1 MIKRNE
7 LLNLSKQIA
16 ADVLAAGLPLDKDSV
31 RSLESLTACEVDADS
46 RWSDVSIG
54 FSVDQ
59 ESSWHRDARIEF
71 RGETGWDDKIQDEEG
86 NVVANFKVRMSFRS
100 DSTDT
105 SNLEKAEAQLDL
117 AMQALKLAKDLKAK
131 YEGTTQ
137 YVIRTA
143 AEEAERKAKQERA
156 ELVAKVG
163 RLTEF
168 PRKGLRVGG
177 DRQVS
182 RELYAGIPD
191 GEYEVSF
198 SNNYDTKNYRV
209 KVRPGYVVVVRLS

>member
-16 ADVLAAGLPLDKDSV
+16 ADVLAAGLPLDRDSAK
-31 RSLESLTACEVDADS
+31 SLEGLMACEVDETA
-46 RWSDVSIG
+46 RWSDVSVG

-71 RGETGWDDKIQDEEG
+71 RGETGWDDKLEDESG
-86 NVVANFKVRMSFRS
+86 NIVANFKVRMNFRA

-105 SNLEKAEAQLDL
+105 ANLDKAEAQLDL
-117 AMQALKLAKDLKAK
+117 ATRALKLAKELKAK

-137 YVIRTA
+137 YVVRTA
-143 AEEAERKAKQERA
+143 AEEAERKAKLERDA
-156 ELVAKVG
+156 LISKVT

-177 DRQVS
+177 DRQVDS
-182 RELYAGIPD
+182 DIYAGVPE

-198 SNNYDTKNYRV
+198 TNNYDTKKYRV
-209 KVRPGYVVVVRLS
+209 KVRPGYVMVYRLS